1 MRHLFATL
9 ICLSLAWAPQHA
21 GAKGEDFDEGL
32 SLIEQGARLLLRGLM
47 AEMEPKL
54 RELERALDDLSAY
67 HPPEILPNGDIILR
81 RKVPL
86 TPDPDPE
93 DDEVEA
99 EDPDEIEL

>member
-9 ICLSLAWAPQHA
+9 ICLSLTWAPQHA
-21 GAKGEDFDEGL
+21 GAQDGDFDEGL

-54 RELERALDDLSAY
+54 RELERTLDDFGAY

-86 TPDPDPE
+86 TPDPE
-93 DDEVEA
+93 DDEPEA
-99 EDPDEIEL
+99 EAPDEIEL